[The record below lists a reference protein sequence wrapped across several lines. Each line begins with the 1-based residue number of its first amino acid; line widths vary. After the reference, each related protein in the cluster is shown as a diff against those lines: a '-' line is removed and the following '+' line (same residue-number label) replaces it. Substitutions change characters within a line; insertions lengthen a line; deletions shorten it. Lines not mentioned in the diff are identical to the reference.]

1 MPIYMDYHIFPGVT
15 IEEVKAAHMT
25 DKATQD
31 RYGVKYH
38 QFWVNKDTGSIFC
51 LIEGPNPEAC
61 IKVHE
66 EAHGNVACNIIEVQP
81 GMINLFM
88 GQNPP
93 VQNGIV
99 YDQNGEIDPGFRF
112 IMVLDI
118 VVNTSLSNH
127 SSIDKFILP
136 KKPRKEA
143 IKVIQKFQGELV
155 ENLSD
160 DSIISVF
167 TNPDQSFKCALTIQ
181 ELFNKRLD
189 EEEWNISFK
198 IGLSEGQPV
207 TMADSF
213 FKDSIDYAKRLCLI
227 ARESQIVLSH
237 CLKKISS
244 FQTKKLDQNRVKVLE
259 EKYRAFI
266 GDFCDYAESNLASEK
281 LSVKTL
287 SQEIGLSRPQLYRRI
302 KSITGRSPKKFIRD
316 LKLRTALNLIKD
328 NKLNVSQVAYKVG
341 YDDPSYFSKCFS
353 QKFGI
358 SPSKVV

>member
-15 IEEVKAAHMT
+15 VEEVKAAHIT
-25 DKATQD
+25 DKETQA

-66 EAHGNVACNIIEVQP
+66 EAHGNVACNIIEVEP
-81 GMINLFM
+81 GLINLFM
-88 GQNPP
+88 GKNPP

-99 YDQNGEIDPGFRF
+99 YAPNGEIDTGFRF

-118 VVNTSLSNH
+118 VVNTSLSTH
-127 SSIDKFILP
+127 ADIKKFVFP
-136 KKPRKEA
+136 KKPRSEA
-143 IKVIQKFQGELV
+143 IKIIQEFQGELV

-160 DSIISVF
+160 DSIIAVF
-167 TNPDQSFKCALTIQ
+167 MDADQSMKCALNIQ
-181 ELFNKRLD
+181 EVFTKKLQ
-189 EEEWNISFK
+189 EEKWKISFK
-198 IGLSEGQPV
+198 IGLTEGQPV

-213 FKDSIDYAKRLCLI
+213 FKDSIDYAKRLSLI
-227 ARESQIVLSH
+227 ARENQILLSH
-237 CLKKISS
+237 CLKKTSS
-244 FQTKKLDQNRVKVLE
+244 FQTQNLDQNKVKVLE
-259 EKYRAFI
+259 EKHRAFI
-266 GDFCDYAESNLASEK
+266 GDFCDYAESNLASDK

-287 SQEIGLSRPQLYRRI
+287 SQEIGLSRPQLYRKI
-302 KSITGRSPKKFIRD
+302 KSITGRSPKKIIRD

-328 NKLNVSQVAYKVG
+328 NKLNVSQVAYEVG
-341 YDDPSYFSKCFS
+341 YDDPSYFSKCFT

-358 SPSKVV
+358 SPSKII